1 MAQQLSPPPPAPGE
15 GQSHRSVLVAIG
27 ALLLGMLLAAL
38 DQTIVSTAL
47 PTIVSELGGLDH
59 LSWVV
64 TAYLLAATAAT
75 PLWGKLGDQY
85 GRKKLFQTA
94 IVIFL
99 IGSALCGIAQNMPQ
113 LIGFRALQGLGGGGL
128 MVLSMAIV
136 GDLVTPRERGKYQG
150 LFGAVFGVTSVL
162 GPLLGG
168 FFTEH
173 LSWRWVFYINLPI
186 GVVALV
192 VIAAVLH
199 IPVRRE
205 KHTIDYLG
213 TFLIASVATA
223 LVLVASLGGTT
234 WAWSSP
240 QIIALAVLA
249 VVLLV
254 AFIAV
259 ERRAVEPVLP
269 LKLFR
274 IRTFSL
280 VAVISFVIGFAMF
293 GAMTYLPTF
302 LQVVHDITPTM
313 SGVHMLPMVFG
324 LLITST
330 ASGQI
335 VSRTGRWKVFPLAGT
350 ALTAVGLLLLH
361 NLDENSSTWLMSAY
375 FFVFGAGLGL
385 VMQVLVLV
393 AQNSVSYQ
401 DLGVATSGA
410 TFFRSIGSAFGV
422 AIFGT
427 IFANRLTGQLTDA
440 LAGQSL
446 PSGVDAGRL
455 AADPRAIGQ
464 LPADL
469 RPGVLGAYSTSIT
482 DVFLYAVPVVLLAFV
497 LAWFLREDKLQGS
510 VTAPD
515 SRPDPRLQP
524 RRALLVRR
532 VRPRAVGAGHP
543 GGPPRDLRED
553 HRAGRLRPAARGQLA
568 APADQAARHRRTR
581 AARRDRSRTAAC
593 DHRRGPAG
601 RGTRTGPP
609 GGPADDPHRR
619 GGRGRRP
626 PLPGPRGLPGRAP
639 RRLVGPRAPD
649 RPGQTRQRTD
659 RRGQRID
666 QGAPALPDASPRPR
680 GPPAPRRAR
689 GPPPGPRRPGRPR
702 PPAPARLTRP
712 PGPPGGTVRHIAAG
726 RVTAP
731 WRTSAPRTGYGGGT
745 PATSRY
751 PCFVYSPRASTRS
764 WRVSSRSS
772 RTPYDLAASSTAA
785 SSSPPPP
792 VPRNPGRTYT
802 RVSSAVPGPA
812 ASVST
817 SPAQLAALL
826 PYRPTT
832 NCPVG
837 GTSRPAPSSA
847 SPSAI
852 SSAVAGRCQ

>member
-440 LAGQSL
+440 LTGQSL

-497 LAWFLREDKLQGS
+497 LAWFLREDKLRGS

-515 SRPDPRLQP
+515 AGQTLASNPVERSSYDECARALSVLATREGRREIYEKITARAGYDLLPAASWLLLRIKRHGTVEPARLAETAPVPLHVITDAARQVEERGLARREGPQMILTDAGAEAVVHLSQAREDSLAELLGDWWGPERPTDLVRLVSELTAEVSGSTRERPHSPTPPRDHEAHLRPDEREAH
-524 RRALLVRR
+524 RRALDDQDD
-532 VRPRAVGAGHP
+532 PGHP
-543 GGPPRDLRED
+543 
-553 HRAGRLRPAARGQLA
+553 H
-568 APADQAARHRRTR
+568 
-581 AARRDRSRTAAC
+581 
-593 DHRRGPAG
+593 
-601 RGTRTGPP
+601 
-609 GGPADDPHRR
+609 
-619 GGRGRRP
+619 
-626 PLPGPRGLPGRAP
+626 
-639 RRLVGPRAPD
+639 
-649 RPGQTRQRTD
+649 
-659 RRGQRID
+659 
-666 QGAPALPDASPRPR
+666 
-680 GPPAPRRAR
+680 PPA
-689 GPPPGPRRPGRPR
+689 
-702 PPAPARLTRP
+702 
-712 PGPPGGTVRHIAAG
+712 
-726 RVTAP
+726 
-731 WRTSAPRTGYGGGT
+731 
-745 PATSRY
+745 
-751 PCFVYSPRASTRS
+751 
-764 WRVSSRSS
+764 
-772 RTPYDLAASSTAA
+772 
-785 SSSPPPP
+785 
-792 VPRNPGRTYT
+792 
-802 RVSSAVPGPA
+802 
-812 ASVST
+812 
-817 SPAQLAALL
+817 
-826 PYRPTT
+826 
-832 NCPVG
+832 
-837 GTSRPAPSSA
+837 
-847 SPSAI
+847 
-852 SSAVAGRCQ
+852 